1 MHIILL
7 SGGSGKRL
15 WPLSNDI
22 RSKQFIPLF
31 PQRNGE
37 YISMVQRVFQQICQV
52 DRDADITVA
61 TSKSQVSTL
70 RNQLGNKIDISVE
83 PCRRDTFPAIVLSSA
98 YLHFVKKIGLDEV
111 VAVCPVDP
119 YVTADYYRAV
129 QHLIALVEND
139 TAKLM
144 LMGIEPTY
152 PSEKYGYIM
161 PLSKEKVSGVASF
174 KEKPVK
180 EKAAEYIKNGALWN
194 SGVFAYRLG
203 YILEKAQQLLKF
215 KDYEDL
221 YKNYSKLM
229 RISFDYAVVEKERS
243 VGVLRY
249 AGEWK
254 DLGTW
259 NTLTEIMHEPFV
271 GNVTMDDSTFDTNVV
286 NEMDVPILVMGA
298 KNLVVAASP
307 EGILVADKESSSYI
321 KPYVEEI
328 TQNKLLAEKTWGG
341 FQIIDVEDSC
351 HTMKV
356 ILNAGYSM
364 KYHSHEHRREIWIIV
379 SGKGTA
385 LQDGNEFDVRLGD
398 IVDLPI
404 GSKHKITAKTRMILI
419 EIQIGREISKMDKI
433 MWDVE

>member
-1 MHIILL
+1 
-7 SGGSGKRL
+7 
-15 WPLSNDI
+15 
-22 RSKQFIPLF
+22 
-31 PQRNGE
+31 
-37 YISMVQRVFQQICQV
+37 MVQRVFQQICQV

-98 YLHFVKKIGLDEV
+98 YLHSVKKIGLDEV

-129 QHLIALVEND
+129 QHLISLVEND

-203 YILEKAQQLLKF
+203 YILEKAQQLLNF

-221 YKNYSKLM
+221 YKNYSKLLK
-229 RISFDYAVVEKERS
+229 ISFDYAVVEKERS

-379 SGKGTA
+379 SGKGTV
-385 LQDGNEFDVRLGD
+385 LQDGNEFDVGLGD

-419 EIQIGREISKMDKI
+419 EIQIGREISKMDKT
-433 MWDVE
+433 MWDAE